1 MLYLCSVKSY
11 LGSNS
16 RQVNKLI
23 NNKLFKNFTN
33 MIELYISQNKN
44 TQSEAYG
51 KYYPRVSYKQTMNIH
66 DMAVHMA
73 EHNTPFSEGTIE
85 GILRDFVKCVR
96 EQTLNG
102 NTVKVDNLAIFKVS
116 VIGNG
121 CKELY
126 DADLDKT
133 ITASIGTVGRNDK
146 TGPAVNSLKLLAQ
159 ATGEYTREE
168 LNKDGKLGWT
178 DKAAAEIAAAKAAAQ
193 GGSQSNSGSSTGS
206 ETGQGGNG
214 SQGGQSGDNQGQQGG
229 SSTGSETAE
238 GYALS
243 ISTIGSGSASVTKG
257 GNAVTSGSNLNE
269 DDEVEISITPAE
281 GETPTATINGSE
293 IELTESE
300 GVYSG
305 SFAMPGQASSL
316 VINTG
321 GSSGGNGGADLD
333 KD

>member
-1 MLYLCSVKSY
+1 
-11 LGSNS
+11 
-16 RQVNKLI
+16 
-23 NNKLFKNFTN
+23 
-33 MIELYISQNKN
+33 MIELYISQNKIVG
-44 TQSEAYG
+44 SAAYG

-126 DADLDKT
+126 DADLDKC
-133 ITASIGTVGRNDK
+133 ITAAIGTIGKNDK
-146 TGPAVNSLKLLAQ
+146 TGPAVQSLKLLAQ

-178 DKAAAEIAAAKAAAQ
+178 DKTAAEIAAAKAAALGGGSTPSGGSDAGNGGSQNQ
-193 GGSQSNSGSSTGS
+193 GGSDTGNGGSQN
-206 ETGQGGNG
+206 QGGTDTT
-214 SQGGQSGDNQGQQGG
+214 S
-229 SSTGSETAE
+229 

-243 ISTIGSGSASVTKG
+243 ISRLGSGSASVTH
-257 GNAVTSGSNLNE
+257 NGSNVSSGAKLNE
-269 DDEVEISITPAE
+269 DDEVDLSITPAE
-281 GETPTATINGSE
+281 GQTPTATINGSS
-293 IELTESE
+293 IELTEDN
-300 GVYSG
+300 GVYTG
-305 SFAMPGQASSL
+305 SFAMPAQASNL

-321 GSSGGNGGADLD
+321 QGSGSDEYDPNGN
-333 KD
+333 

>member
-1 MLYLCSVKSY
+1 
-11 LGSNS
+11 
-16 RQVNKLI
+16 
-23 NNKLFKNFTN
+23 
-33 MIELYISQNKN
+33 MIELYISQNN
-44 TQSEAYG
+44 NSQSEAYG

-96 EQTLNG
+96 GQMLNG

-126 DADLDKT
+126 DADNDKT
-133 ITASIGTVGRNDK
+133 ITASIGTIGKNDK

-178 DKAAAEIAAAKAAAQ
+178 DKAAAEILAAKNAANG
-193 GGSQSNSGSSTGS
+193 GGSGGSSQGSGSGS
-206 ETGQGGNG
+206 DSGSGG
-214 SQGGQSGDNQGQQGG
+214 SQGQQGG
-229 SSTGSETAE
+229 QSQDAQ
-238 GYALS
+238 GYALT
-243 ISTIGSGSASVTKG
+243 ISQSGSGSASVTKD
-257 GNAVTSGSNLNE
+257 GNAVTSGTSLNE

-281 GETPTATINGSE
+281 GQVPTATVNGSE

-305 SFAMPGQASSL
+305 SFAMPGQASTL

-321 GSSGGNGGADLD
+321 TVSGNDDNGHPIDTGD
-333 KD
+333 

>member
-1 MLYLCSVKSY
+1 
-11 LGSNS
+11 
-16 RQVNKLI
+16 
-23 NNKLFKNFTN
+23 

-102 NTVKVDNLAIFKVS
+102 NTVKVDNLAIFREQTLNGNTVKVDNLAIFKVS

-133 ITASIGTVGRNDK
+133 ITASIGSIGRTDK

-193 GGSQSNSGSSTGS
+193 GGESSNGGSSTGS
-206 ETGQGGNG
+206 ETGGNG
-214 SQGGQSGDNQGQQGG
+214 SQGGNGQNQGG

-238 GYALS
+238 GYALN
-243 ISTIGSGSASVTKG
+243 ISTIGSGSASVTKD

>member
-1 MLYLCSVKSY
+1 MVELYL
-11 LGSNS
+11 
-16 RQVNKLI
+16 
-23 NNKLFKNFTN
+23 
-33 MIELYISQNKN
+33 SQNKN

-121 CKELY
+121 CKQLY

-133 ITASIGTVGRNDK
+133 ITASIGTVGKNDK
-146 TGPAVNSLKLLAQ
+146 TGPAVHSLKLLAQ

-178 DKAAAEIAAAKAAAQ
+178 DKAAAEIAAAKNAAMDGNS
-193 GGSQSNSGSSTGS
+193 GGNDGGNSDNNGNDSQS
-206 ETGQGGNG
+206 
-214 SQGGQSGDNQGQQGG
+214 GQSGENSGNSGQNQ
-229 SSTGSETAE
+229 ST
-238 GYALS
+238 GYALT
-243 ISTIGSGSASVTKG
+243 ISTTGTGTASVTHG
-257 GNAVTSGSNLNE
+257 GNAVTSGASLSE

-281 GETPTATINGSE
+281 GKIPTASVNGSS
-293 IELTESE
+293 IELTEDG

-321 GSSGGNGGADLD
+321 TADGGDSGDGID

>member
-1 MLYLCSVKSY
+1 
-11 LGSNS
+11 
-16 RQVNKLI
+16 
-23 NNKLFKNFTN
+23 

-133 ITASIGTVGRNDK
+133 ITASIGSIGRTDK

-193 GGSQSNSGSSTGS
+193 GGGSPSPS
-206 ETGQGGNG
+206 
-214 SQGGQSGDNQGQQGG
+214 QGG
-229 SSTGSETAE
+229 SSTGR
-238 GYALS
+238 LQP
-243 ISTIGSGSASVTKG
+243 
-257 GNAVTSGSNLNE
+257 AVAAPQ
-269 DDEVEISITPAE
+269 V
-281 GETPTATINGSE
+281 
-293 IELTESE
+293 
-300 GVYSG
+300 
-305 SFAMPGQASSL
+305 
-316 VINTG
+316 
-321 GSSGGNGGADLD
+321 
-333 KD
+333 

>member
-1 MLYLCSVKSY
+1 
-11 LGSNS
+11 
-16 RQVNKLI
+16 
-23 NNKLFKNFTN
+23 
-33 MIELYISQNKN
+33 
-44 TQSEAYG
+44 
-51 KYYPRVSYKQTMNIH
+51 
-66 DMAVHMA
+66 MARHMA
-73 EHNTPFSEGTIE
+73 EHNTPFSVGTIA
-85 GILRDFVKCVR
+85 GILKDFVACTR
-96 EQTLNG
+96 EQCLNG
-102 NTVKVDNLAIFKVS
+102 NTVKIDNLAIFKCS
-116 VIGNG
+116 VQANGLVMGPNYKIVGGLGNVPNTNG
-121 CKELY
+121 RTPDYTKESQY
-126 DADLDKT
+126 AIKS
-133 ITASIGTVGRNDK
+133 A
-146 TGPAVNSLKLLAQ
+146 KLLAQ
-159 ATGEYTREE
+159 ATGEFTREE
-168 LNKDGKLGWT
+168 LNSDATFRWT
-178 DKAAAEIAAAKAAAQ
+178 KAAKDAIEELTSESETGGNG
-193 GGSQSNSGSSTGS
+193 GGSNGGSSQGS
-206 ETGQGGNG
+206 ETGQGGDNSG
-214 SQGGQSGDNQGQQGG
+214 SQGGNSGSQSG

-281 GETPTATINGSE
+281 GETPTATINGSQ

>member
-1 MLYLCSVKSY
+1 
-11 LGSNS
+11 
-16 RQVNKLI
+16 
-23 NNKLFKNFTN
+23 
-33 MIELYISQNKN
+33 MIELYISQNKVVG
-44 TQSEAYG
+44 SAAYG

-133 ITASIGTVGRNDK
+133 ITASIGTIGKNDK

-178 DKAAAEIAAAKAAAQ
+178 DKAAAEILAAKNAAN
-193 GGSQSNSGSSTGS
+193 GGSSGGSSQGSGSGS
-206 ETGQGGNG
+206 EGGNGGQSQGGN
-214 SQGGQSGDNQGQQGG
+214 GG
-229 SSTGSETAE
+229 SSTGSETAQ
-238 GYALS
+238 GYALT
-243 ISTIGSGSASVTKG
+243 ISKSGSGTASVTKD
-257 GNAVTSGSNLNE
+257 GNAVTSGASLNE
-269 DDEVEISITPAE
+269 DDEVEIRITPAE
-281 GETPTATINGSE
+281 GQVPTASVNGSE
-293 IELTESE
+293 IELTESN
-300 GVYSG
+300 GVYAG
-305 SFAMPGQASSL
+305 SFAMPGQASTL

-321 GSSGGNGGADLD
+321 STGGGDNHNPIDTGN
-333 KD
+333 